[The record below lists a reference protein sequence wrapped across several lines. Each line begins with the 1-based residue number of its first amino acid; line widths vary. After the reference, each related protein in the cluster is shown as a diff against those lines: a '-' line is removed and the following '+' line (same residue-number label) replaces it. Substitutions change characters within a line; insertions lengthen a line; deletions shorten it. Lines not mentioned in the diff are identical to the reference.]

1 MFLLFLLVLGTGIK
15 SVVLGARLLGKGA
28 GENRRF
34 ESVGRFADNLRKPE
48 G

>member
-28 GENRRF
+28 GENQRVEPRGTF
-34 ESVGRFADNLRKPE
+34 PPLNKNQK
-48 G
+48 